1 MISKYFFV
9 ILVLILF
16 SGCSKDTQP
25 LNLVKPVGCDS
36 TIFSYNND
44 IKPIISAHC
53 FGSTCHSGGNSNYD
67 YTSYEVL
74 ADRIRS
80 GRLEQRLLEAKDSP
94 LYMPQGGSLDDCEL
108 FTLRTWIHQG
118 FKNN

>member
-1 MISKYFFV
+1 MKSKYFF
-9 ILVLILF
+9 ILPVLILF

-25 LNLVKPVGCDS
+25 LNLIKPNGCDS
-36 TIFSYNND
+36 ISFSYVRD
-44 IKPIISAHC
+44 IKPIISSHC

-80 GRLEQRLLEAKDSP
+80 GRLEPRLLEAKGSP
-94 LYMPQGGSLDDCEL
+94 LFMPRGGSLDDCDL